1 MSKSTRKSDNRP
13 EQEYKL
19 AHCRAAIFIN
29 QGEKGPFFTVKLER
43 RYQRPEDGQW
53 EGSNSFGVLQLSNII
68 SVAQQALSYVL
79 EQEAKDA

>member
-1 MSKSTRKSDNRP
+1 MPKSTTNPGNSPK
-13 EQEYKL
+13 QEYKL
-19 AHCRAAIFIN
+19 AHCRVTIFIN

-79 EQEAKDA
+79 EQEAKDS